1 VAAYTVI
8 RTQVHDP
15 EAYSAFVESVT
26 ALMPEF
32 GGEFVVRADSC
43 VAREGEE
50 PDIVVIQRFPD
61 MGSAQAYYDHPE
73 YQEALSIAGG
83 ACTRQMVIV
92 EGVS

>member
-1 VAAYTVI
+1 MAAYTVI
-8 RTQVHDP
+8 RTKVHDR
-15 EAYSAFVESVT
+15 EAYSTFVERVT

-32 GGEFVVRADSC
+32 GGEFAVRADRC
-43 VAREGEE
+43 VTHEGEE

-73 YQEALSIAGG
+73 YQEALSAVRG
-83 ACTRQMVIV
+83 ACTRQVVIV

>member
-15 EAYSAFVESVT
+15 EAYSAFVERVT

-32 GGEFVVRADSC
+32 GGEFVVRAGRC
-43 VAREGEE
+43 MTLEGEE
-50 PDIVVIQRFPD
+50 PDVVVIQRFPD

-73 YQEALSIAGG
+73 YQEALSTVSG
-83 ACTRQMVIV
+83 ACTRKVVIV